1 MGLSISSGYHAY
13 QSYAKKADSAV
24 EQQTKLD
31 LERKTTNK
39 TSQVKLSE
47 KAQKVLERIKEKY
60 SDMDIMVA
68 DFQGDDE
75 AKEIL
80 SRGTKEFSVLFSSDE
95 LEKMAESEEYEKECM
110 DRIDGAVQ
118 MSKRIAETYG
128 QEAALEKDGDST
140 IVSRIGISFNSDG
153 TTSIF
158 AQLEQLTAKQKEH
171 IKAERA
177 KRAEERAESEKTDK
191 TDKTDKKNNT
201 GKTAGNVKQKN
212 LQKEKDARKTE
223 IIVDSEE
230 ELIER
235 LQSMDWNKIKE
246 NDQEKVEGSKIDFS
260 I

>member
-95 LEKMAESEEYEKECM
+95 LEKMAKSEDYEKECM

-140 IVSRIGISFNSDG
+140 IVSRIGISFNGDG

-177 KRAEERAESEKTDK
+177 KRAEERAESEETEKTDK
-191 TDKTDKKNNT
+191 T
-201 GKTAGNVKQKN
+201 GKTAGNVKQKK
-212 LQKEKDARKTE
+212 LQKEKDAKRTE
-223 IIVDSEE
+223 IIVDTEE

>member
-13 QSYAKKADSAV
+13 QSYVKKADSTV

-95 LEKMAESEEYEKECM
+95 LEKMAESEDYEKECM

-177 KRAEERAESEKTDK
+177 KRAEERAESEETDK
-191 TDKTDKKNNT
+191 T
-201 GKTAGNVKQKN
+201 GKTAGNVKQKK
-212 LQKEKDARKTE
+212 LQKEKESRKTE

>member
-1 MGLSISSGYHAY
+1 
-13 QSYAKKADSAV
+13 
-24 EQQTKLD
+24 
-31 LERKTTNK
+31 
-39 TSQVKLSE
+39 
-47 KAQKVLERIKEKY
+47 
-60 SDMDIMVA
+60 
-68 DFQGDDE
+68 
-75 AKEIL
+75 
-80 SRGTKEFSVLFSSDE
+80 
-95 LEKMAESEEYEKECM
+95 MAESEDYEKECM

-177 KRAEERAESEKTDK
+177 KRAEERAESEETEK
-191 TDKTDKKNNT
+191 T
-201 GKTAGNVKQKN
+201 GKTAGNVKQKK
-212 LQKEKDARKTE
+212 LQKEKDANKTE